1 MDLLEVEKV
10 KVEKIEVEEKLE
22 VEKLEVEENLEVE
35 KLEVEKLRNQ
45 GGDSKEEIARCARK
59 S

>member
-1 MDLLEVEKV
+1 MDLFEVEKV

-45 GGDSKEEIARCARK
+45 RGDGKEEIARCDRK